1 MMLDPRQQLLLPSA
15 EQYLVELTQSLEGS
29 DKARC
34 LAIASITMV
43 IYEYFLTIDDEVSLH
58 FLYNGFRN
66 SVLTLPQRFNISGR
80 ENGPYHVYYIY

>member
-1 MMLDPRQQLLLPSA
+1 MMLDPRQQLPPIS
-15 EQYLVELTQSLEGS
+15 EQYLVELIQSLEGL
-29 DKARC
+29 DRARC

-66 SVLTLPQRFNISGR
+66 
-80 ENGPYHVYYIY
+80 

>member
-1 MMLDPRQQLLLPSA
+1 MMLDLRQQLPPTA
-15 EQYLVELTQSLEGS
+15 EQFLVELIPSLEGTN
-29 DKARC
+29 KARC

-66 SVLTLPQRFNISGR
+66 
-80 ENGPYHVYYIY
+80 PY